1 MLPMVKKK
9 GKKKKKKVKDNKC
22 PRCKGLKEETIIEKL
37 EGGGTMRVVQRCS
50 LCYGSGK
57 WI

>member
-1 MLPMVKKK
+1 MVKKK
-9 GKKKKKKVKDNKC
+9 GKKKKVKDNEC
-22 PRCKGLKEETIIEKL
+22 PRCKGHREEMIVEKL
-37 EGGGTMRVVQRCS
+37 EGGGTRKVVQRCS